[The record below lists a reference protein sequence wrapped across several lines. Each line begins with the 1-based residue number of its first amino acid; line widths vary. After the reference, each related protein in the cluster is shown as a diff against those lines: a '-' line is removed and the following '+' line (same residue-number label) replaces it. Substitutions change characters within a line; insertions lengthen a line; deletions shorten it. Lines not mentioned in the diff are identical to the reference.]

1 MTRRSLRV
9 AVAALL
15 AFLGTHPAAADDLA
29 NQSFKI
35 VYDAQGI
42 RSLKRTI
49 AYGGVLSREGL
60 SIRVVPRDGLRVRF
74 HVVRDEQRLHLVLD
88 HDGFAKEQPVTVAD
102 DLSRVQFVVEN
113 RSGGAHATG
122 LSVAGLPA
130 GDYAVTVDGRHIT
143 TISGG
148 SPTATA
154 VSLPI
159 GATPGVRVVVARTA
173 R

>member
-1 MTRRSLRV
+1 
-9 AVAALL
+9 
-15 AFLGTHPAAADDLA
+15 
-29 NQSFKI
+29 
-35 VYDAQGI
+35 
-42 RSLKRTI
+42 
-49 AYGGVLSREGL
+49 
-60 SIRVVPRDGLRVRF
+60 
-74 HVVRDEQRLHLVLD
+74 
-88 HDGFAKEQPVTVAD
+88 VAD

-154 VSLPI
+154 VSL
-159 GATPGVRVVVARTA
+159 R
-173 R
+173 